1 MSTYQLGVIGT
12 GAMGSALVSA
22 VIKAGTLPAGQVVVS
37 DVRQEALDAFSAATG
52 AATTTDNQR
61 VFDEA
66 ETVLLALKPQILA
79 TALEP
84 LRPRPGQLIISIAA
98 GVSLGKLAGML
109 GDNLPIVR
117 VMPNILATVGAAASG
132 YAGNALATAEHLAL
146 ADRLLTSAGAAV
158 RVDEKLLDAVTG
170 LSGSGPAFVAV
181 FAEALADGGVVAG
194 LPRDDA
200 AKLTAQII
208 MGVGKWLLENPAG
221 PAALKDMVSSPGGTT
236 IAGVRAL
243 EAGGFRSA
251 AIEAVVAAAQRSRE
265 LGS

>member
-12 GAMGSALVSA
+12 GAMGSALVAA
-22 VIKAGTLPAGQVVVS
+22 VIRAGAVPANQVLVS
-37 DVRQEALDAFSAATG
+37 DVRPEALEAFAAATG

-61 VFDEA
+61 VLDECDA
-66 ETVLLALKPQILA
+66 ILLALKPQILSV
-79 TALEP
+79 ALEP
-84 LRPRPGQLIISIAA
+84 LHPRPGQLIISIAA
-98 GVSLGKLAGML
+98 GVSLAKLAGML
-109 GDNLPIVR
+109 GPDQPLVR

-132 YAGNALATAEHLAL
+132 YAGNALATAEHLAF
-146 ADRLLTSAGAAV
+146 ADRLLSSAGAAV

-194 LPRDDA
+194 LPRADA
-200 AKLTAQII
+200 AKLAAQII

-243 EAGGFRSA
+243 ENGGFRSA

-265 LGS
+265 VGS